1 MKITGG
7 KLNLVG
13 LSLIVLMLG
22 GSRGLALGRSLS
34 GAGQSG
40 AGQGGAGQGGA
51 PAQGAASP
59 VLVELFT
66 SEGCSS
72 CPPADELLGKLDGQ
86 PIPGAQVIVLS
97 EHVDYWDHEG
107 WKDAY
112 SSHALT
118 ERQEEYEKRFSL
130 KSTYTP
136 QMVVDGAAQMNGSN
150 GPLVGRAIDGARGHA
165 KVPVRIT
172 AVAANGKTLRVKL
185 EVGALPADFKAKKA
199 EVYVVVALD
208 HAESHVSSGENKGQD
223 IRHVAVV
230 ESMDKVGTVER
241 GKNFDREVAV
251 KVKGNPDLAN
261 LRIVAFVQEA
271 DAGEVVGAGMMG
283 APIKVAGNVGR

>member
-165 KVPVRIT
+165 KVPVQIT

>member
-34 GAGQSG
+34 GAGQS
-40 AGQGGAGQGGA
+40 GAGQGGA

-165 KVPVRIT
+165 KVPVQIT

>member
-1 MKITGG
+1 
-7 KLNLVG
+7 
-13 LSLIVLMLG
+13 
-22 GSRGLALGRSLS
+22 
-34 GAGQSG
+34 
-40 AGQGGAGQGGA
+40 
-51 PAQGAASP
+51 
-59 VLVELFT
+59 
-66 SEGCSS
+66 
-72 CPPADELLGKLDGQ
+72 
-86 PIPGAQVIVLS
+86 
-97 EHVDYWDHEG
+97 
-107 WKDAY
+107 
-112 SSHALT
+112 
-118 ERQEEYEKRFSL
+118 
-130 KSTYTP
+130 
-136 QMVVDGAAQMNGSN
+136 MVVDGAAQMNGSN

-165 KVPVRIT
+165 KVPVQIT